1 MSWKIMSRNA
11 LPTRANTLSSLLEQ
25 AFRAPPMLDLHRQL
39 KADPPSH
46 VEFARASGSLP
57 MIIAASVVF
66 EMNRPIMIVSP
77 EMRAA
82 ERARDDLRTLV
93 GEDRVILL
101 PPDFA
106 IPYDPMQQH
115 HRFDERA
122 AAFERM
128 IARDFDALIVV
139 PPSLVER
146 QTTLETHK
154 DRIVTLSVGDEID
167 REALALI
174 LTEAGMRREVRVED
188 PGAFAVRGSVI
199 DVYPPSA
206 ETPIRLE
213 LWGDEITEIREFDP
227 TNQRS
232 LDKRGELVFYAGER
246 GAKKGRAGIWQLVP
260 RNTVVMIDDEN
271 ALDAAL
277 DQHWEEIE
285 YQFEKR
291 KELEIDRK
299 TPEPDT
305 VYHRQK
311 AVRDGLA
318 LRSTMIHRGVAAP
331 TEGAINM
338 GAMTHES
345 FLGDLDRVSGYLRA
359 QNDHRIQPYILCD
372 NDRQVDRLTE
382 MLEDHGGLSAGPR
395 FGVAPLH
402 NGFTWPDAELAVLT
416 DHEIFGRHKRTA
428 PFRKRK
434 RSFDAAFFEQIKRG
448 DLVVHEE
455 FGVGRYLGPTTIKV
469 RDHEQEVLQ
478 VEYRDGVKVYVR
490 LDQFAKLQRY
500 QGTEGDEPKLSK
512 IGSGEWQKS
521 RSKTQKAV
529 EELAKEIL
537 EIYAKR
543 QLHGGHAFRED
554 SPWQREMEAAFEF
567 EDTPDQYVAA
577 EEVKRD
583 MEKQIAMDRLLVGDV
598 GFGKTEV
605 AVRAAFKALQDSK
618 QVAILVPTTILAQQH
633 FVTFKERLRR
643 YPLKIE
649 VLSRFRKPKDSKRV
663 VADLETGQVDLVIG
677 THRLLSKDIKF
688 KDLGLLVV
696 DEEHR
701 FGVKSKEAIRKLRAT
716 VDVLSMS
723 ATPIPRT
730 LHMALSGARDMSMIS
745 TPPND
750 RLPIETEI
758 VPHDDRIIREAILRE
773 VARGGQ
779 VYYVHNRVETILN
792 IKSKLQR
799 MLPNLKFAVGHGQMK
814 EGELSQVMEDFLHEK
829 YNVLICSMI
838 IESGLDIPN
847 VNTLLVDR
855 ADRFGL
861 AQLYQLRGR
870 IGRSHRQAYAYMLT
884 PPRAL
889 LQTIAKRRLET
900 IAEHTRLGSGFQIA
914 MRDLEIRG
922 AGNLLGPE
930 QSGHINAVGFEMYT
944 QMLSKAVR
952 DLSEDSDAPLPD
964 VTVPIA
970 DARDVKVDV
979 ALDAILPTVYVP
991 DAPERVDLYRRIS
1004 RAQLIED
1011 VDSLADELQDRYGT
1025 LPDEAAALFN
1035 IVRSQTLGAQVGV
1048 DKIDIHESVTFV
1060 TFRKDWGK
1068 DDFQGR
1074 IAVLIASTQDH
1085 PIELQGTGPLGV
1097 RLDLADCD
1105 NWDERWDR
1113 IHDLLRALPR
1123 DVPMALN

>member
-1 MSWKIMSRNA
+1 MARNA
-11 LPTRANTLSSLLEQ
+11 LPTRATTLTSLLEQ
-25 AFRAPPMLDLHRQL
+25 AFSAPPLIELHRQL
-39 KADPPSH
+39 KAESPGH
-46 VEFARASGSLP
+46 AEFARASGSLP
-57 MIIAASVVF
+57 MLVAASVVH
-66 EMNRPIMIVSP
+66 EMKRPVMVVSP

-82 ERARDDLRTLV
+82 ERARDDLRTLL

-128 IARDFDALIVV
+128 IERDFDALIVV
-139 PPSLVER
+139 PGSLVER
-146 QTTLETHK
+146 QTTLETHQ
-154 DRIVTLSVGDEID
+154 DRIITLTVGDEID

-199 DVYPPSA
+199 DVYPPSS
-206 ETPIRLE
+206 EVPIRLE
-213 LWGDEITEIREFDP
+213 LWGDEITELREFDP
-227 TNQRS
+227 SNQRS
-232 LDKRGELVFYAGER
+232 LGKRDELVFYAGER

-260 RNTVVMIDDEN
+260 RETVVMIDDEN

-277 DQHWEEIE
+277 DQQWEEIE
-285 YQFEKR
+285 YQFAKR
-291 KELEIDRK
+291 KELELDRK

-305 VYHRQK
+305 IYHRQK

-318 LRSTMIHRGVAAP
+318 MRSTMIHRGVAAP

-345 FLGDLDRVSGYLRA
+345 FLGDLDRVAGYLRA
-359 QNDHRIQPYILCD
+359 QGEHRIQPYILCD

-382 MLEDHGGLSAGPR
+382 MLEDHGGLQVGPR

-402 NGFTWPDAELAVLT
+402 NGFTWPDAHLAVLT
-416 DHEIFGRHKRTA
+416 DHEVFGRHKRTA
-428 PFRKRK
+428 PFRKRV
-434 RSFDAAFFEQIKRG
+434 RSFDASFFEQIKRG

-469 RDHEQEVLQ
+469 RNHEQEVLQ
-478 VEYRDGVKVYVR
+478 VEYRNSVKVYVR

-500 QGTEGDEPKLSK
+500 QGTEGEEAKLSK
-512 IGSGEWQKS
+512 IGTGEWQKS
-521 RSKTQKAV
+521 RNKTQKAV
-529 EELAKEIL
+529 EKLAKEIL

-543 QLHGGHAFRED
+543 QLHGGHAFGDD
-554 SPWQREMEAAFEF
+554 STWQREMEAAFEF
-567 EDTPDQYVAA
+567 EDTPDQAVAA
-577 EEVKRD
+577 EEVKHD

-633 FVTFKERLRR
+633 FATFTERLRR
-643 YPLKIE
+643 YPVKIE
-649 VLSRFRKPKDSKRV
+649 VLSRFRTTKDRKRV
-663 VADLETGQVDLVIG
+663 VQDLADGKVDLVIG
-677 THRLLSKDIKF
+677 THRLLSKDVKF

-758 VPHDDRIIREAILRE
+758 VPQDERVIREAILRE

-779 VYYVHNRVETILN
+779 VYYVHNRVETIQN
-792 IKSKLQR
+792 IRAKLER
-799 MLPNLKFAVGHGQMK
+799 MLPNLNIAVGHGQMK
-814 EGELSQVMEDFLHEK
+814 EGELSSVMEDFLHEK
-829 YNVLICSMI
+829 YHVLVCTMI

-889 LQTIAKRRLET
+889 LQSIAKRRLET

-952 DLSEDSDAPLPD
+952 ELSDESDAALPEAP
-964 VTVPIA
+964 VPTA

-979 ALDAILPTVYVP
+979 AMDAILPTYFVP

-1004 RAQLIED
+1004 RAQDVQD
-1011 VDSLADELQDRYGT
+1011 VDSLEEELRDRYGS
-1025 LPDEAAALFN
+1025 LPEEAANLFQ
-1035 IVRSQTLGAQVGV
+1035 IVRSQTLGANVGV
-1048 DKIDIHESVTFV
+1048 DKIDIHDTVAFI

-1068 DDFQGR
+1068 GDFQGR

-1085 PIELQGTGPLGV
+1085 PIELKGTGPLGL
-1097 RLDLADCD
+1097 RLDLADCES
-1105 NWDERWDR
+1105 WYERWGR
-1113 IHDLLRALPR
+1113 THDLLRALPL
-1123 DVPMALN
+1123 DVPIKVDFVD